1 MEEDNMLYLV
11 KEDHKAEP
19 EIYRLGWPMKN
30 PDGSIMGYTECS
42 KIVEWDGKKLAFG
55 GTWIPVGLVVRR
67 YGMRCDCERRK
78 AYIYNMELDVLLLK
92 EAERK
97 AALEKYYLA
106 E

>member
-11 KEDHKAEP
+11 KEDHKVEP

-42 KIVEWDGKKLAFG
+42 KIVEYDGKKLAFG
-55 GTWIPVGLVVRR
+55 GTWIPVGLIVRK
-67 YGMRCDCERRK
+67 YGELTDME
-78 AYIYNMELDVLLLK
+78 AYRARLYNKELDVLLLK

>member
-1 MEEDNMLYLV
+1 MLYLV

-19 EIYRLGWPMKN
+19 EIYRLGRPIKN
-30 PDGSIMGYTECS
+30 PDESIMGYTECS
-42 KIVEWDGKKLAFG
+42 KIVEWDGKKLAFC
-55 GTWIPVGLVVRR
+55 GTWIPASLVVRK
-67 YGMRCDCERRK
+67 YGMKDDSERIK
-78 AYIYNMELDVLLLK
+78 AYIYTMDLDILLVK